1 MASKV
6 PRDADLT
13 PEMRRFLDDQARGS
27 DSIDERVT
35 AIEDEL
41 VFASQVEAET
51 GTDIVKYMN
60 PLRTAQAI
68 AALAQASVFTESF
81 TSSAQTV
88 SAAGGLTLAHGL
100 SGVPTLVQC
109 RLKCTSTDAGYAVDD
124 EVVITTQAGD
134 NTNTGLAVWPDATN
148 VNVRFGSAA
157 TTSLQ
162 YLNKTTGALTA
173 LTDTKWQLI
182 VRAWR

>member
-6 PRDADLT
+6 PRDANLT

-68 AALAQASVFTESF
+68 AALAASVFSEAF
-81 TSSAQTV
+81 TSADQTV

-100 SGVPTLVQC
+100 GGVPTLIQY

-134 NTNTGLAVWPDATN
+134 NTNTGLSVWPDATN